1 MTCWLHPSRCQT
13 LNMSRASGPNVASFA
28 TDHEGRRWLI
38 GTLGEA
44 FCRKI
49 GVYRIPDDLVL
60 SVVIPVYNEHQ
71 TIREILNRV
80 LAVPINKQII
90 VVDDCSTDG
99 TRWSFREYR

>member
-1 MTCWLHPSRCQT
+1 MHDLLATPQSLSDSQYEP
-13 LNMSRASGPNVASFA
+13 ASGPNVASFA
-28 TDHEGRRWLI
+28 TDHEREWLI

-80 LAVPINKQII
+80 RGFRSTSRSSWLTIVPRTARA
-90 VVDDCSTDG
+90 DPPRD
-99 TRWSFREYR
+99 R